1 MVACLLCLLFACNL
15 LPVLLAGKGSSCV
28 FPFVF
33 NGRPYSSCTRDGA
46 IDEQLWCSTTSNY
59 DTDGLWKPC
68 VLQEHGGNSGGKSC
82 VFPFVYKNQTFYTC
96 TKEEKG
102 RFWCATTRNY
112 DKDLEWS
119 YCADTRLDAN
129 PKGPCVF
136 PFIFNH
142 TSYSSC
148 TTDGISNKKPWCS
161 LTKNY
166 DIDFQWTYC
175 EPSGRMV
182 ACKGFI
188 VYFFVLSEVM
198 FT

>member
-1 MVACLLCLLFACNL
+1 GNLVMMLFVISFCFIN
-15 LPVLLAGKGSSCV
+15 
-28 FPFVF
+28 F
-33 NGRPYSSCTRDGA
+33 
-46 IDEQLWCSTTSNY
+46 TTK
-59 DTDGLWKPC
+59 TTF
-68 VLQEHGGNSGGKSC
+68 HGGNSGGKSC

-119 YCADTRLDAN
+119 YCADTNAN

>member
-1 MVACLLCLLFACNL
+1 MYLLFCNSEAL
-15 LPVLLAGKGSSCV
+15 IDCPLISIIVFFLPLGSSCV

-59 DTDGLWKPC
+59 DTDGLWKHC
-68 VLQEHGGNSGGKSC
+68 VLQGKSC

-119 YCADTRLDAN
+119 YCADTSKNKILDAVIICDV
-129 PKGPCVF
+129 KR
-136 PFIFNH
+136 
-142 TSYSSC
+142 
-148 TTDGISNKKPWCS
+148 
-161 LTKNY
+161 TKQLA
-166 DIDFQWTYC
+166 I
-175 EPSGRMV
+175 
-182 ACKGFI
+182 
-188 VYFFVLSEVM
+188 
-198 FT
+198 